1 MTDLLKQAF
10 AQASK
15 LSPQQQDVIAD
26 WLLKELE
33 SESRWDEVFA
43 KSQDVLA
50 KLGSEAI
57 AEHRQGITQELDPDN
72 L

>member
-1 MTDLLKQAF
+1 MTELLKQAF

-15 LSPQQQDVIAD
+15 LSPQQQDVVAD
-26 WLLKELE
+26 WLLRELE
-33 SESRWDEVFA
+33 ADNRWDEVFI
-43 KSQDVLA
+43 KSQDILA

-57 AEHRQGITQELDPDN
+57 AEHRQGITQEFTPDN